1 MATNR
6 TTTTVAVRLDLAEL
20 IGQLRNLADTLET
33 TQKPKM
39 QDDGPGTTEPDKPT
53 DCERCGTSY
62 DNCTNGLH
70 GPRHAACCAS
80 CYNRA
85 THNQHI
91 WEAWN
96 RRQPKPAEDTPG
108 ECKHEAWDVHPN
120 GITRHC
126 SDCRAPL
133 HDLEGD
139 RLAAGK
145 LSDEALA
152 ALRRKL
158 SGQPEPSHFIDGTKP
173 ARNPHTLDLPD
184 GLDPAEAQHMLDVI
198 ADAQSGRTAPVLIR
212 VAASS
217 DLDPQPLRCPQCDH
231 PWHPR
236 AICPTCGCD
245 QR

>member
-20 IGQLRNLADTLET
+20 ITQLRNLADTLEA
-33 TQKPKM
+33 TQTPKT
-39 QDDGPGTTEPDKPT
+39 DPEPDKPT
-53 DCERCGTSY
+53 DCERCDTSY
-62 DNCTNGLH
+62 DECTKGIFGKRGH
-70 GPRHAACCAS
+70 ACCPS
-80 CYNRA
+80 CYTRT
-85 THNQHI
+85 THNQHE

-96 RRQPKPAEDTPG
+96 RRQPKPAELY
-108 ECKHEAWDVHPN
+108 ECRHEAWDVHPN

-133 HDLEGD
+133 HDLE

-145 LSDEALA
+145 LSDKAMA

-158 SGQPEPSHFIDGTKP
+158 SGQPEPSHFTDGTKP

-212 VAASS
+212 VAAAS

-245 QR
+245 PR